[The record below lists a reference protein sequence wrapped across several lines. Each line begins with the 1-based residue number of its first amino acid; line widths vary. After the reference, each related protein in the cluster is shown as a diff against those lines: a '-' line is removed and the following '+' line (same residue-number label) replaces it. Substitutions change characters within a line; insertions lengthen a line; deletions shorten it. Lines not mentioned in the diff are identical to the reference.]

1 MVILPDTVVPSDKL
15 TKSSISKKLPTFLM
29 MVASAT
35 HRIASEVTGNSPLP
49 GMIITGIHL
58 VTLNQKGNYGPGNAP
73 GGSGKRRYPQPSN

>member
-1 MVILPDTVVPSDKL
+1 
-15 TKSSISKKLPTFLM
+15 LM

-49 GMIITGIHL
+49 GMIIIGIHL

-73 GGSGKRRYPQPSN
+73 GGSGKSRI